1 MKKMNWSAGWR
12 CLLLLLVF
20 GRSDRNFP
28 LAGLLGNSAKGASFW
43 SLILAGTAPRDD
55 DDDGLGM
62 VIHFAAP
69 LFLDFTSHAVAISS
83 CFTHSLAFP
92 TLFFFAFPQN
102 SRAFPLFFFSG
113 SLDTDFFLLIIFND
127 LIYSSLSFFFF
138 CFLLFFTLLRAVIK
152 INAYTYIYRNNRT
165 EEGKYHSH
173 ARIS

>member
-12 CLLLLLVF
+12 CLLLLLLVF

-43 SLILAGTAPRDD
+43 PLILAGTAPRDD

-62 VIHFAAP
+62 MIHFAAP

-92 TLFFFAFPQN
+92 TLFSSL
-102 SRAFPLFFFSG
+102 SRKTAELF
-113 SLDTDFFLLIIFND
+113 LFFLLRQ
-127 LIYSSLSFFFF
+127 L
-138 CFLLFFTLLRAVIK
+138 
-152 INAYTYIYRNNRT
+152 
-165 EEGKYHSH
+165 GH
-173 ARIS
+173 